1 MQEPIKMKKNLN
13 DQRQVILKLLAEKA
27 VMKQNVF
34 ANTIS
39 VFDQIRNSS
48 RNVVNELSSEIRGVD
63 SRVTLAFKEFNQ
75 QSFQLKVAGDM
86 LQFDMHTNVFEF
98 ERSHPVYKSSYVK
111 KNELNSFCGII
122 SVYNFLADSFKY
134 NRINDVGF
142 LIARIFVNREKKFFI
157 ETKTPLN
164 SKYSNYSDE
173 PITDDHIADI
183 INELI
188 IFSISFDLFIPPY
201 DAVKHVSVMEIQE
214 KASSAVL
221 KTGKRL
227 GYIGH
232 GSGSGSETNFEDE
245 TNL

>member
-1 MQEPIKMKKNLN
+1 MSEELN
-13 DQRQVILKLLAEKA
+13 NQRETILKLLAEKS
-27 VMKQNVF
+27 VMKQNVYG
-34 ANTIS
+34 NTIK
-39 VFDQIRNSS
+39 VFDQIKYVSKTITD
-48 RNVVNELSSEIRGVD
+48 ELAKGVRQVD
-63 SRVTLAFKEFNQ
+63 SRVTLGFKEFNQ

-98 ERSHPVYKSSYVK
+98 DRTHPINKTGYVK
-111 KNELNSFCGII
+111 QNQMNSFCGII

-142 LIARIFVNREKKFFI
+142 LIARIFINRESHFFI
-157 ETKTPLN
+157 ETRTGLN
-164 SKYSNYSDE
+164 FKYGNYSDA
-173 PITDDHIADI
+173 PITEDNIKDI

-188 IFSISFDLFIPPY
+188 IFAVSFDLFIPPY
-201 DAVKHVSVMEIQE
+201 DAVKQVSVMEIQE

-232 GSGSGSETNFEDE
+232 GSNDAGTFEDDV
-245 TNL
+245 NL

>member
-1 MQEPIKMKKNLN
+1 MSDEKKK
-13 DQRQVILKLLAEKA
+13 QRETIIKLLAEKS

-39 VFDQIRNSS
+39 VFDKVRGLAKSTAD
-48 RNVVNELSSEIRGVD
+48 ELQSAVKGLD
-63 SRVTLAFKEFNQ
+63 SRVTLGFKEFNQ
-75 QSFQLKVAGDM
+75 QSFQIKVAGDM

-98 ERSHPVYKSSYVK
+98 ERSHPIYKTSYVK
-111 KNELNSFCGII
+111 KNELNSYCGII

-142 LIARIFVNREKKFFI
+142 LIARIFINRENKFFI
-157 ETKTPLN
+157 ETRTSLN
-164 SKYSNYSDE
+164 AKYGNYSDE
-173 PITDDHIADI
+173 PISNDHISDI

-188 IFSISFDLFIPPY
+188 IFAISFDLFIPPY
-201 DAVKHVSVMEIQE
+201 DVVKQVSVLEIQE
-214 KASSAVL
+214 KANSAVL

-232 GSGSGSETNFEDE
+232 GSKDDMNGIEDE

>member
-1 MQEPIKMKKNLN
+1 MKKNLK
-13 DQRQVILKLLAEKA
+13 DQRDTILKLLAEKA

-39 VFDQIRNSS
+39 VFEQIRDSS
-48 RNVVNELSSEIRGVD
+48 RTVVSELANDIKGVD
-63 SRVTLAFKEFNQ
+63 ARVTLAFKEFNQ
-75 QSFQLKVAGDM
+75 HSFQLKVAGDM

-98 ERSHPVYKSSYVK
+98 EKSHPVYKSSYVK
-111 KNELNSFCGII
+111 KNDLNSFCGII
-122 SVYNFLADSFKY
+122 SIYNFLSDSFKY
-134 NRINDVGF
+134 NRVNDIGF

-164 SKYSNYSDE
+164 SKYSNYSDD
-173 PITDDHIADI
+173 PISADNITEI

-201 DAVKHVSVMEIQE
+201 DVVKNVSVSEIQE

-232 GSGSGSETNFEDE
+232 GSGEGNDSSIEDDV
-245 TNL
+245 NL

>member
-1 MQEPIKMKKNLN
+1 MSEELN
-13 DQRQVILKLLAEKA
+13 NQRETILKLLAEKS
-27 VMKQNVF
+27 VMKQNVYG
-34 ANTIS
+34 NTIK
-39 VFDQIRNSS
+39 VFDQIKYVSKTITD
-48 RNVVNELSSEIRGVD
+48 ELAKGVRQVD
-63 SRVTLAFKEFNQ
+63 SRVTLGYKEFNQ

-98 ERSHPVYKSSYVK
+98 DKTHPISKTGYVK
-111 KNELNSFCGII
+111 QNQMNSFCGII

-142 LIARIFVNREKKFFI
+142 LIARIFINRESHFFI
-157 ETKTPLN
+157 ETKTGLN
-164 SKYSNYSDE
+164 FKYGNYSDA
-173 PITDDHIADI
+173 PITEDNIKDI

-188 IFSISFDLFIPPY
+188 IFAVSFDLFIPPY

-232 GSGSGSETNFEDE
+232 GSDDTTTFEDDV
-245 TNL
+245 NL

>member
-1 MQEPIKMKKNLN
+1 MMSDDKK
-13 DQRQVILKLLAEKA
+13 RQKETIIKLLAEKS

-39 VFDQIRNSS
+39 VFDKIRSTARS
-48 RNVVNELSSEIRGVD
+48 TADELQADIKGMD
-63 SRVTLAFKEFNQ
+63 PRVTLGFKEFNQ
-75 QSFQLKVAGDM
+75 HSFQLKVAGDM

-98 ERSHPVYKSSYVK
+98 ERSHPIYKSSYVK

-122 SVYNFLADSFKY
+122 SVYNFLSDSFKY

-142 LIARIFVNREKKFFI
+142 LIARIFVNRENKFFI
-157 ETKTPLN
+157 ETRTPLN
-164 SKYSNYSDE
+164 SRYGNYSDE
-173 PITDDHIADI
+173 PITSDNISDI

-188 IFSISFDLFIPPY
+188 IFAISFDLFIPPY
-201 DAVKHVSVMEIQE
+201 DVVKQVSVLEIVE
-214 KASSAVL
+214 KANSAVL

-232 GSGSGSETNFEDE
+232 GSGSGETNIEDE